1 MGISAVASSSSS
13 SRIAIALLT
22 LSGAGLV
29 GIASQENYSA
39 KAYIPVPGDVP
50 TVGFGSTQG
59 VHMGDTTT
67 PVRALIRLNNEVE
80 GKYGRAVHDCITTP
94 LHQNEYD
101 VFVRLAY
108 NIGPSAFCKS
118 TLVTYANAYEYGKAC
133 GQVVRF
139 IYGPNQIPLK
149 GLQNLRSEQYLT
161 CVKEPS
167 PNV

>member
-1 MGISAVASSSSS
+1 MGISIASVASSR
-13 SRIAIALLT
+13 RIAIALLT

-29 GIASQENYSA
+29 GIASQEDYSA

-50 TVGFGSTQG
+50 TVGFGSTEG
-59 VHMGDTTT
+59 VRMGDTTT
-67 PVRALIRLNNEVE
+67 PVRALIRLNKEVE
-80 GKYGRAVHDCITTP
+80 GKYGKAVHACITAP
-94 LHQNEYD
+94 LHQHEYD

-118 TLVTYANAYEYGKAC
+118 TLVTYANAKEYGKAC

-139 IYGPNQIPLK
+139 IYGPGQIPLK

-161 CVKEPS
+161 CVKEPDPS
-167 PNV
+167 V